1 MPGPPPLRILSLIAS
16 ATEIVCALGFR
27 DQLVG
32 RSHECDYPPDVRA
45 LPQATLPRFDVS
57 LASREIDGQ
66 VKKLA
71 REAVALDALG
81 VYEIRTDVLRDL
93 RPTHIVTQ
101 SQCDVCAVSERDV
114 HLAVA
119 RTAGCESEIVS
130 LQPTAL
136 ADIWEDIL
144 RVASALGATDDG
156 IRLVAGLQG
165 RMSAI
170 ADAAGSLPEAPEVAV
185 IEWID
190 PLMAAGNWMPELVR
204 MAGGRCLFGEAGRH
218 SPWMTF
224 DALVE
229 ADPDAIVLSPCG
241 FGIQRTLEDLP
252 LLQARKDW
260 ASLKAVRSGRVFAA
274 DGNQFFNRPGPRLAE
289 SLEILA
295 EMLHPERFDFG
306 HRGTGWVAA
315 ETGALRPRPG

>member
-1 MPGPPPLRILSLIAS
+1 MPESPPLRILSLIAS

-32 RSHECDYPPDVRA
+32 RSHECDYPPDVQS
-45 LPQATLPRFDVS
+45 LPQATMPRFNVNLS
-57 LASREIDGQ
+57 SREIDGQ

-81 VYEIRTDVLRDL
+81 VYEVRTDALRDL
-93 RPTHIVTQ
+93 QPTHIVTQ

-114 HLAVA
+114 HRAVA
-119 RTAGCESEIVS
+119 RTTGCESEIVS
-130 LQPTAL
+130 LEPGAL
-136 ADIWEDIL
+136 ADVWEDIL
-144 RVASALGATDDG
+144 RVASALGATATG
-156 IRLVAGLQG
+156 IRVVAELQD

-170 ADAAGSLPEAPEVAV
+170 VDAAKGVSEVPGVAV
-185 IEWID
+185 IEWMD

-204 MAGGRCLFGEAGRH
+204 MARGHCLFGEAGRH

-224 DALVE
+224 DDLTR
-229 ADPDAIVLSPCG
+229 ADPDVVVLSPCG
-241 FGIQRTLEDLP
+241 FGIQRTLEDVP
-252 LLQARKDW
+252 FLQAREGW
-260 ASLKAVRSGRVFAA
+260 ASLKAVRSGRVFAT

-295 EMLHPERFDFG
+295 EILHPDRFDFG
-306 HRGTGWVAA
+306 HRGTGWVPV
-315 ETGALRPRPG
+315 EDDSP